1 MIWPIP
7 REHGRIY
14 TQAHLGRI
22 YEGSSIL
29 EARSSQQRGDVNAH
43 LVAAANDTQW
53 GWECVCVQ
61 VLRLLQASP
70 EVKTLDITGGA
81 PELHPEFRRLV
92 VAARAL
98 GVEVIDRCNLT
109 VLSEDGQE
117 DLAQFLAAQQVRC
130 GLLCVIAH

>member
-1 MIWPIP
+1 
-7 REHGRIY
+7 
-14 TQAHLGRI
+14 
-22 YEGSSIL
+22 
-29 EARSSQQRGDVNAH
+29 
-43 LVAAANDTQW
+43 
-53 GWECVCVQ
+53 VQ
-61 VLRLLQASP
+61 VLRLLEASP

-117 DLAQFLAAQQVRC
+117 ELAQFLADQQVHST
-130 GLLCVIAH
+130 A